1 MRTIGPSSIADYIC
15 RNCLRIFYFR
25 KKKAAMAT
33 YHLSLK
39 NGKVGTAEQ
48 HADYIL
54 REGRYSGGKRAEEL
68 VYKDANLPHWAMS
81 ASVFFACADKYE
93 RANGR
98 AYTEFEIALPNE
110 LTHKENEKLVND
122 FIATHIGNNKVW
134 AYAIHSKP
142 ATFDDSQEQIHAHI
156 MICERIVDD
165 EMVKAKS
172 PSKFFKRYN
181 AKNPKNGGYQKDRRF
196 SGYTESKDNLKLI
209 RQSWEDMINAEYKTH
224 GIDKVVSCK
233 TLKAQRDIAAEAGDE
248 DMVEFLN
255 RTPQEHLGPALA
267 YKTKKIIEEN
277 GYDQENID
285 NTLDKIYQMS
295 AKAFGVIIDKIQK
308 ARKAAKLKY
317 KKQIELERKE
327 KEYSEKRL
335 AELTMSGEIIRKDFI
350 KLLGS
355 VNNQI
360 KYNESAIIRIEKTI
374 TPIDQ
379 MPSKV
384 LNIMTSGRFE
394 KLQKEGEA
402 IISLKTRLK
411 EILSLYGPKESM
423 PNNIRAEY
431 NEKGR
436 AYRIL
441 KADYEKQDTEIRSF
455 ISSEAG
461 DKWYKKLIKEML
473 EQNKDMENQKLNL
486 LKLNSEYKELRKE
499 IIEVGRKIN
508 PHLHYRMK
516 SKYRAPELGNGAS
529 AIFDARNDI
538 NNLLRNIINAGRE
551 NIKQN
556 KMTVNLQD
564 KKKNFWEV

>member
-1 MRTIGPSSIADYIC
+1 
-15 RNCLRIFYFR
+15 
-25 KKKAAMAT
+25 MAT

-68 VYKDANLPHWAMS
+68 VYKDANLPRWAMS
-81 ASVFFACADKYE
+81 ASAFFACADRYE
-93 RANGR
+93 RTNGR

-110 LTHKENEKLVND
+110 LTHEENQKLVND
-122 FIATHIGNNKVW
+122 FINTHIGNNKVW

-142 ATFDDSQEQIHAHI
+142 ATFDDDEEQIHAHI
-156 MICERIVDD
+156 MFCERVVDD
-165 EMVKAKS
+165 GMVKAKS
-172 PSKFFKRYN
+172 PSKFFKRFN
-181 AKNPKNGGYQKDRRF
+181 SKNPQNGGYQKDRRF
-196 SGYTESKDNLKLI
+196 SGFAESKENLKLI
-209 RQSWEDMINAEYKTH
+209 RQSWEDMINAEYKNH

-233 TLKAQRDIAAEAGDE
+233 SIKEQRDIAAAAGDE

-308 ARKAAKLKY
+308 ARKAAELKY
-317 KKQIELERKE
+317 RKQIELERKE

-335 AELTMSGEIIRKDFI
+335 AELTISGEIIRKDFV

-360 KYNESAIIRIEKTI
+360 KYNESTIIRIEKTI
-374 TPIDQ
+374 TPIEQ

-384 LNIMTSGRFE
+384 LNIMTNGRFE
-394 KLQKEGEA
+394 KLQKECEA
-402 IISLKTRLK
+402 VISLKTRLK

-441 KADYEKQDTEIRSF
+441 KADYEKQDAEIRSF
-455 ISSEAG
+455 ISSESG

-508 PHLHYRMK
+508 PHMHYKMK

-556 KMTVNLQD
+556 KMTVDLSN
-564 KKKNFWEV
+564 KNKKNNGWEF

>member
-1 MRTIGPSSIADYIC
+1 
-15 RNCLRIFYFR
+15 
-25 KKKAAMAT
+25 MAT

-68 VYKDANLPHWAMS
+68 VYKDANLPRWVIS
-81 ASVFFACADKYE
+81 ASAFFACADRYE
-93 RANGR
+93 RTNGR

-110 LTHKENEKLVND
+110 LTHEENQKLVND
-122 FIATHIGNNKVW
+122 FINTHIGNNKVW

-142 ATFDDSQEQIHAHI
+142 ATFDDDEEQIHAHI
-156 MICERIVDD
+156 MFCERVVDD
-165 EMVKAKS
+165 GMVKAKS
-172 PSKFFKRYN
+172 PSKFFKRFN
-181 AKNPKNGGYQKDRRF
+181 SKNPQNGGYQKDRRF
-196 SGYTESKDNLKLI
+196 SGFAESKENLKLI
-209 RQSWEDMINAEYKTH
+209 RQSWEDMINAEYKNH
-224 GIDKVVSCK
+224 EIDKVVSCK
-233 TLKAQRDIAAEAGDE
+233 SIKEQRDIAAAAGDE

-308 ARKAAKLKY
+308 ARKAAELKY
-317 KKQIELERKE
+317 RKQIELERKE

-335 AELTMSGEIIRKDFI
+335 AELTISGEIIRKDFV

-374 TPIDQ
+374 TPIEQ

-384 LNIMTSGRFE
+384 LNIMTNGRFE
-394 KLQKEGEA
+394 KLQKECEA
-402 IISLKTRLK
+402 VISLKTRLK

-441 KADYEKQDTEIRSF
+441 KADYEKQDAEIRSF
-455 ISSEAG
+455 ISSESG

-508 PHLHYRMK
+508 PHMHYKMK

-556 KMTVNLQD
+556 KMTVDLSN
-564 KKKNFWEV
+564 KNKKNNGWEF

>member
-1 MRTIGPSSIADYIC
+1 
-15 RNCLRIFYFR
+15 
-25 KKKAAMAT
+25 MAT

-39 NGKVGTAEQ
+39 NGRVGTAEQ

-165 EMVKAKS
+165 EMAKAKS

-196 SGYTESKDNLKLI
+196 SGYTESKNNLKLI
-209 RQSWEDMINAEYKTH
+209 RQSWEDMVNAEYKTH
-224 GIDKVVSCK
+224 GIDKIVSCK
-233 TLKAQRDIAAEAGDE
+233 TLKAQRDIAAETGDE

-308 ARKAAKLKY
+308 ARKAAELKY

-335 AELTMSGEIIRKDFI
+335 AELTTSGEIIRKDFV

-441 KADYEKQDTEIRSF
+441 KADYEKQDAEIRSF

-461 DKWYKKLIKEML
+461 DKWYKKLLKEIL

-551 NIKQN
+551 NIKHN

>member
-1 MRTIGPSSIADYIC
+1 
-15 RNCLRIFYFR
+15 
-25 KKKAAMAT
+25 MAT

-68 VYKDANLPHWAMS
+68 VYKDTNLPRWAMS
-81 ASVFFACADKYE
+81 ASAFFACADRYE
-93 RANGR
+93 RTNGR

-110 LTHKENEKLVND
+110 LTHEENKKMVND
-122 FIATHIGNNKVW
+122 FITAHIGNNKVW
-134 AYAIHSKP
+134 TYAIHSKP
-142 ATFDDSQEQIHAHI
+142 ATFDDSQEQIHVHI
-156 MICERIVDD
+156 MICERIVEDG
-165 EMVKAKS
+165 MTKAKS

-181 AKNPKNGGYQKDRRF
+181 SKNPQNGGYLKDRAL
-196 SGYTESKDNLKLI
+196 SGSRTEIAKKLKGI
-209 RQSWEDMINAEYKTH
+209 RQSWEDMVNSEYKTH

-233 TLKAQRDIAAEAGDE
+233 TLKAQCDIAAEAGDE

-308 ARKAAKLKY
+308 TRKAAELKY

-327 KEYSEKRL
+327 KEYSEKRF
-335 AELTMSGEIIRKDFI
+335 AELTMSGEIIRKDFV

-402 IISLKTRLK
+402 IIILKTRLK

-441 KADYEKQDTEIRSF
+441 KADYEKQDAEIRSF

-461 DKWYKKLIKEML
+461 DKWYKKLIKEIL

-551 NIKQN
+551 NIKLN
-556 KMTVNLQD
+556 KMTVSLNSRKSSEWD
-564 KKKNFWEV
+564 M

>member
-1 MRTIGPSSIADYIC
+1 
-15 RNCLRIFYFR
+15 
-25 KKKAAMAT
+25 MAT

-39 NGKVGTAEQ
+39 NGKTGTAKQ

-54 REGRYSGGKRAEEL
+54 REGRFSSGRRAEEL
-68 VYKDANLPHWAMS
+68 VYKNANLPHWAMS
-81 ASVFFACADKYE
+81 ASDFFAHADKYE
-93 RANGR
+93 RTNGR
-98 AYTEFEIALPNE
+98 AYSEFEIELPNE
-110 LTHKENEKLVND
+110 LTHEENQKLVND
-122 FIATHIGNNKVW
+122 FVGKHIGNNKVW

-142 ATFDDSQEQIHAHI
+142 ATFDDDEEQIHAHI
-156 MICERIVDD
+156 MFCERVVEDG
-165 EMVKAKS
+165 MTKAKS

-181 AKNPKNGGYQKDRRF
+181 GKSPDN
-196 SGYTESKDNLKLI
+196 SGYKKDERFTSSDARDSIKKI
-209 RQSWEDMINAEYKTH
+209 RQSWEDMVNAEYTSRRINKT
-224 GIDKVVSCK
+224 VSCK
-233 TLKAQRDIAAEAGDE
+233 TLKVQRDLAAAAGDNDLADFFDRE
-248 DMVEFLN
+248 
-255 RTPQEHLGPALA
+255 PQEHLGPALA

-308 ARKAAKLKY
+308 ARKAAELKY

-335 AELTMSGEIIRKDFI
+335 AELTMSGEIIRKDFV

-384 LNIMTSGRFE
+384 LNIMTGGRFE

-441 KADYEKQDTEIRSF
+441 KADYKKQDAEIHSF

-473 EQNKDMENQKLNL
+473 EQSKDMEDQKLNL
-486 LKLNSEYKELRKE
+486 LKLNNEYRELRKE

-538 NNLLRNIINAGRE
+538 NNLLRNIINAGKE
-551 NIKQN
+551 NIKRN
-556 KMTVNLQD
+556 KMTVSLNSRKSSEWD
-564 KKKNFWEV
+564 M

>member
-1 MRTIGPSSIADYIC
+1 
-15 RNCLRIFYFR
+15 
-25 KKKAAMAT
+25 MAT

-68 VYKDANLPHWAMS
+68 VYKDANLPRWAMS
-81 ASVFFACADKYE
+81 ASAFFACADRYE
-93 RANGR
+93 RTNGR

-110 LTHKENEKLVND
+110 LTHEENQKLVND
-122 FIATHIGNNKVW
+122 FINTHIGNNKVW

-142 ATFDDSQEQIHAHI
+142 ATFDDDEEQIHAHI
-156 MICERIVDD
+156 MFCERVVDD
-165 EMVKAKS
+165 GMVKAKS
-172 PSKFFKRYN
+172 PSKFFKRFN
-181 AKNPKNGGYQKDRRF
+181 SKNPQNGGYQKDRRF
-196 SGYTESKDNLKLI
+196 SGFAESKENLKLI
-209 RQSWEDMINAEYKTH
+209 RQSWENMINAEYKNH

-233 TLKAQRDIAAEAGDE
+233 SIKEQRDIAAAAGDE

-308 ARKAAKLKY
+308 ARKAAELKY
-317 KKQIELERKE
+317 RKQIELERKE

-335 AELTMSGEIIRKDFI
+335 AELAISGEIIRKDFV

-374 TPIDQ
+374 TPIEQ

-384 LNIMTSGRFE
+384 LNIMTNGRFE
-394 KLQKEGEA
+394 KLQKECEA
-402 IISLKTRLK
+402 VISLKTRLK

-441 KADYEKQDTEIRSF
+441 KADYEKQDAEIRSF
-455 ISSEAG
+455 ISSESG

-508 PHLHYRMK
+508 PHMHYKMK

-556 KMTVNLQD
+556 KMTVDLSN
-564 KKKNFWEV
+564 KNKKNNGWEF

>member
-1 MRTIGPSSIADYIC
+1 
-15 RNCLRIFYFR
+15 
-25 KKKAAMAT
+25 MAT

-68 VYKDANLPHWAMS
+68 VYKDTNLPRWAMS
-81 ASVFFACADKYE
+81 ASAFFACADRYE
-93 RANGR
+93 RTNGR

-110 LTHKENEKLVND
+110 LTHEENKKMVND
-122 FIATHIGNNKVW
+122 FITAHIGNNKVW
-134 AYAIHSKP
+134 TYAIHSKP
-142 ATFDDSQEQIHAHI
+142 ATFDDSQEQIHVHI
-156 MICERIVDD
+156 MICERIVEDG
-165 EMVKAKS
+165 MTKAKS

-181 AKNPKNGGYQKDRRF
+181 SKNPQNGGYLKDRAL
-196 SGYTESKDNLKLI
+196 SGSRTEIAKKLKGI
-209 RQSWEDMINAEYKTH
+209 RQSWEDMVNSEYKTH

-233 TLKAQRDIAAEAGDE
+233 TLKAQCDIAAEAGDE

-308 ARKAAKLKY
+308 ARKAAELKY

-327 KEYSEKRL
+327 KEYSEKRF
-335 AELTMSGEIIRKDFI
+335 AELTMSGEIIRKDFV

-402 IISLKTRLK
+402 IIILKTRLK

-441 KADYEKQDTEIRSF
+441 KADYEKQDAEIRSF

-461 DKWYKKLIKEML
+461 DKWYKKLIKEIL

-551 NIKQN
+551 NIKLN
-556 KMTVNLQD
+556 KMTVSLNSRKSSEWD
-564 KKKNFWEV
+564 M

>member
-1 MRTIGPSSIADYIC
+1 
-15 RNCLRIFYFR
+15 
-25 KKKAAMAT
+25 MAT

-68 VYKDANLPHWAMS
+68 VYKDANLPRWGMS
-81 ASVFFACADKYE
+81 ASAFFACADRYE
-93 RANGR
+93 RTNGR

-110 LTHKENEKLVND
+110 LTHEENQKLVND
-122 FIATHIGNNKVW
+122 FINTHIGNNKVW

-142 ATFDDSQEQIHAHI
+142 ATFDDDEEQIHAHI
-156 MICERIVDD
+156 MFCERVVDD
-165 EMVKAKS
+165 GMVKAKS
-172 PSKFFKRYN
+172 PSKFFKRFN
-181 AKNPKNGGYQKDRRF
+181 SKNPQNGGYQKDRRF
-196 SGYTESKDNLKLI
+196 SGFAESKENLKLI
-209 RQSWEDMINAEYKTH
+209 RQSWEDMINAEYKNH

-233 TLKAQRDIAAEAGDE
+233 SIKEQRDIAAAAGDE

-308 ARKAAKLKY
+308 ARKAAELKY
-317 KKQIELERKE
+317 RKQIELERKE

-335 AELTMSGEIIRKDFI
+335 AELAISGEIIRKDFV

-374 TPIDQ
+374 TPIEQ

-384 LNIMTSGRFE
+384 LNIMTNGRFE
-394 KLQKEGEA
+394 KLQKECEA
-402 IISLKTRLK
+402 VISLKTRLK

-441 KADYEKQDTEIRSF
+441 KADYEKQDAEIRSF
-455 ISSEAG
+455 ISSESG

-508 PHLHYRMK
+508 PHMHYKMK

-556 KMTVNLQD
+556 KMTVDLSN
-564 KKKNFWEV
+564 KNKKNNGWEF

>member
-1 MRTIGPSSIADYIC
+1 
-15 RNCLRIFYFR
+15 
-25 KKKAAMAT
+25 MAT

-110 LTHKENEKLVND
+110 LTHKENEELVND

-165 EMVKAKS
+165 EMAKAKS

-209 RQSWEDMINAEYKTH
+209 RQSWEDMVNAEYKTH

-233 TLKAQRDIAAEAGDE
+233 TLKAQRDIAAETGDE

-308 ARKAAKLKY
+308 ARKAAELKY
-317 KKQIELERKE
+317 KKQIELEHKE

-335 AELTMSGEIIRKDFI
+335 AELTTSGEIIRKDFV

-461 DKWYKKLIKEML
+461 DKWYKKLLKEIL

-551 NIKQN
+551 NIKHN

>member
-1 MRTIGPSSIADYIC
+1 
-15 RNCLRIFYFR
+15 
-25 KKKAAMAT
+25 MAT

-68 VYKDANLPHWAMS
+68 VYKDANLPRWAMS
-81 ASVFFACADKYE
+81 ASAFFACADRYE
-93 RANGR
+93 RTNGR

-110 LTHKENEKLVND
+110 LTHEENQKLVND
-122 FIATHIGNNKVW
+122 FINTHIGNNKVW

-142 ATFDDSQEQIHAHI
+142 ATFDDDEEQIHAHI
-156 MICERIVDD
+156 MFCERVVDD
-165 EMVKAKS
+165 GMVKAKS
-172 PSKFFKRYN
+172 PSKFFKRFN
-181 AKNPKNGGYQKDRRF
+181 SKNPQNGGYQKDRRF
-196 SGYTESKDNLKLI
+196 SGFAESKENLKLI
-209 RQSWEDMINAEYKTH
+209 RQSWEDMINAEYKNH

-233 TLKAQRDIAAEAGDE
+233 SIKEQRDIAAAAGDE

-255 RTPQEHLGPALA
+255 RTPQEHIGPALA

-308 ARKAAKLKY
+308 ARKAAELKY
-317 KKQIELERKE
+317 RKQIELERKE

-335 AELTMSGEIIRKDFI
+335 AELTISGEIIRKDFV

-374 TPIDQ
+374 TPIEQ

-384 LNIMTSGRFE
+384 LNIMTNGRFE
-394 KLQKEGEA
+394 KLQKECEA
-402 IISLKTRLK
+402 VISLKTRLK

-441 KADYEKQDTEIRSF
+441 KADYEKQDAEIRSF
-455 ISSEAG
+455 ISSESG

-508 PHLHYRMK
+508 PHMHYKMK

-556 KMTVNLQD
+556 KMTVDLSN
-564 KKKNFWEV
+564 KNKKNNGWEF

>member
-1 MRTIGPSSIADYIC
+1 
-15 RNCLRIFYFR
+15 
-25 KKKAAMAT
+25 MAT

-39 NGKVGTAEQ
+39 NGKTGTAKQ

-54 REGRYSGGKRAEEL
+54 REGRFSSGRRAEEL
-68 VYKDANLPHWAMS
+68 VYKNANLPHWAMS
-81 ASVFFACADKYE
+81 ASDFFAHADKYE
-93 RANGR
+93 RTNGR
-98 AYTEFEIALPNE
+98 AYSEFEIALPNE
-110 LTHKENEKLVND
+110 LTHEENQKLVND
-122 FIATHIGNNKVW
+122 FVGKHIGNNKVW

-142 ATFDDSQEQIHAHI
+142 ATFDDDEEQIHAHI
-156 MICERIVDD
+156 MFCERVVEDG
-165 EMVKAKS
+165 MTKAKS

-181 AKNPKNGGYQKDRRF
+181 GKSPDN
-196 SGYTESKDNLKLI
+196 SGYKKDERFTSSDARDSIKKI
-209 RQSWEDMINAEYKTH
+209 RQSWEDMVNAEYTSRRINKT
-224 GIDKVVSCK
+224 VSCK
-233 TLKAQRDIAAEAGDE
+233 TLKVQRDLAAAAGDNDLADFFDRE
-248 DMVEFLN
+248 
-255 RTPQEHLGPALA
+255 PQEHLGPALA

-308 ARKAAKLKY
+308 ARKAAELKY

-327 KEYSEKRL
+327 KEYSEKRF
-335 AELTMSGEIIRKDFI
+335 AELTMSGEIIRKDFV

-384 LNIMTSGRFE
+384 LNIMTRGRFE

-441 KADYEKQDTEIRSF
+441 KADYKKQDAEIHSF

-461 DKWYKKLIKEML
+461 DNWYKKLIKEML
-473 EQNKDMENQKLNL
+473 EQSKDMEDQKLNL
-486 LKLNSEYKELRKE
+486 LKLNNEYRELRKE

-538 NNLLRNIINAGRE
+538 NNLLRNIINAGKE
-551 NIKQN
+551 NIKRN
-556 KMTVNLQD
+556 KMTVSLNSRKSSEWD
-564 KKKNFWEV
+564 M

>member
-1 MRTIGPSSIADYIC
+1 
-15 RNCLRIFYFR
+15 
-25 KKKAAMAT
+25 MAT

-68 VYKDANLPHWAMS
+68 VYKDANLPRWAMS
-81 ASVFFACADKYE
+81 ASAFFACADRYE

-122 FIATHIGNNKVW
+122 FINTHIGNNKVW
-134 AYAIHSKP
+134 AYAIHSKS

-156 MICERIVDD
+156 MFCERIVEDG
-165 EMVKAKS
+165 MIKAKS
-172 PSKFFKRYN
+172 PSKFFKRFN
-181 AKNPKNGGYQKDRRF
+181 SKNFQNGGYQKDRAL
-196 SGYTESKDNLKLI
+196 SGSRTEIANNLKKI
-209 RQSWEDMINAEYKTH
+209 RQSWENMINAEYKSH

-233 TLKAQRDIAAEAGDE
+233 TLKAQRDLAAAAGDE
-248 DMVEFLN
+248 DMAEFFN

-308 ARKAAKLKY
+308 ARKAAELKY
-317 KKQIELERKE
+317 RKQIELECKE

-335 AELTMSGEIIRKDFI
+335 AELTISGEIIRKDFV

-374 TPIDQ
+374 TPIEE

-394 KLQKEGEA
+394 KLQKEGKA

-411 EILSLYGPKESM
+411 EILSLYGPKEFM

-431 NEKGR
+431 NEKGQ

-441 KADYEKQDTEIRSF
+441 KADYEKQDAEIRNF

-461 DKWYKKLIKEML
+461 DRWYKKLMKEML
-473 EQNKDMENQKLNL
+473 EQSKDMENQKLNL

-529 AIFDARNDI
+529 AIFDAKNDI

>member
-1 MRTIGPSSIADYIC
+1 
-15 RNCLRIFYFR
+15 
-25 KKKAAMAT
+25 MAT

-110 LTHKENEKLVND
+110 LTHKENEKLVNY

-165 EMVKAKS
+165 EMAKAKS

-209 RQSWEDMINAEYKTH
+209 RQSWEDMVNAEYKTH

-233 TLKAQRDIAAEAGDE
+233 TLKAQRDIAAETGDE

-308 ARKAAKLKY
+308 ARKAAELKY

-335 AELTMSGEIIRKDFI
+335 AELTTSGEIIRKDFV

-461 DKWYKKLIKEML
+461 DKWYKKLLKEIL

-551 NIKQN
+551 NIKHN

>member
-1 MRTIGPSSIADYIC
+1 
-15 RNCLRIFYFR
+15 
-25 KKKAAMAT
+25 MAT

-39 NGKVGTAEQ
+39 NGKTGTAKQ

-54 REGRYSGGKRAEEL
+54 REGRFSSGRRAEEL
-68 VYKDANLPHWAMS
+68 VYKNANLPHWSMS
-81 ASVFFACADKYE
+81 ESDFFAHADKYE
-93 RANGR
+93 RTNGR
-98 AYTEFEIALPNE
+98 AYSEFEIALPNE
-110 LTHKENEKLVND
+110 LTHEENQKLVND
-122 FIATHIGNNKVW
+122 FVGKHIGNNKVW

-142 ATFDDSQEQIHAHI
+142 ATFDDDEEQIHAHI
-156 MICERIVDD
+156 MFCERTVDD
-165 EMVKAKS
+165 GMEKAKS
-172 PSKFFKRYN
+172 PSKFFKRFN
-181 AKNPKNGGYQKDRRF
+181 SKKTEKGGYKKDERF
-196 SGYTESKDNLKLI
+196 TSGDARDIIKKI
-209 RQSWEDMINAEYKTH
+209 RQSWEDMINAEYKSH

-233 TLKAQRDIAAEAGDE
+233 TLKAQRDIAAAAGDNDLADFFDRE
-248 DMVEFLN
+248 
-255 RTPQEHLGPALA
+255 PQEHLGPALA

-285 NTLDKIYQMS
+285 NTLNKIYQMS
-295 AKAFGVIIDKIQK
+295 AKAFGVIVDKIQK
-308 ARKAAKLKY
+308 ARKAAELKH

-327 KEYSEKRL
+327 KEYAEKRL
-335 AELTMSGEIIRKDFI
+335 AELSTSGEIIRKDFV

-384 LNIMTSGRFE
+384 LNIMTNGRFE
-394 KLQKEGEA
+394 KLQKECEA
-402 IISLKTRLK
+402 VISLKTRLK

-441 KADYEKQDTEIRSF
+441 KADYEKQDVEIRSF

-538 NNLLRNIINAGRE
+538 NSLLRNIINAGRE

-556 KMTVNLQD
+556 KMTVNLNS
-564 KKKNFWEV
+564 KSKKNAGWEI

>member
-1 MRTIGPSSIADYIC
+1 
-15 RNCLRIFYFR
+15 
-25 KKKAAMAT
+25 MAT

-39 NGKVGTAEQ
+39 NGKTGTAKQ

-54 REGRYSGGKRAEEL
+54 REGRFSSGRRADEL
-68 VYKDANLPHWAMS
+68 VYKNANLPHWAMS
-81 ASVFFACADKYE
+81 ASDFFAHADKYE
-93 RANGR
+93 RTNGR
-98 AYTEFEIALPNE
+98 AYSEFEIALPNE
-110 LTHKENEKLVND
+110 LTHEENQKLVND
-122 FIATHIGNNKVW
+122 FVGKHIGNNKVW

-142 ATFDDSQEQIHAHI
+142 ATFDDDEEQIHAHI
-156 MICERIVDD
+156 MFCERVVEDG
-165 EMVKAKS
+165 MTKAKS

-181 AKNPKNGGYQKDRRF
+181 GKSPDN
-196 SGYTESKDNLKLI
+196 SGYKKDERFTSSDARDSIKKI
-209 RQSWEDMINAEYKTH
+209 RQSWEDMVNAEYTSRRINKT
-224 GIDKVVSCK
+224 VSCK
-233 TLKAQRDIAAEAGDE
+233 TLKVQRDLAAAAGDNDLADFFDRE
-248 DMVEFLN
+248 
-255 RTPQEHLGPALA
+255 PQEHLGPALA
-267 YKTKKIIEEN
+267 YKAKKIIEEN

-327 KEYSEKRL
+327 KEYSEKRF
-335 AELTMSGEIIRKDFI
+335 AELTMSGEIIRKDFV

-384 LNIMTSGRFE
+384 LNIMTSARFE

-441 KADYEKQDTEIRSF
+441 KADYKKQDAEIHSF

-473 EQNKDMENQKLNL
+473 EQSKDMEDQKLNL
-486 LKLNSEYKELRKE
+486 LKLNNEYRELRKE

-538 NNLLRNIINAGRE
+538 NNLLRNIINAGKE
-551 NIKQN
+551 NIERN
-556 KMTVNLQD
+556 KMTVSLNSRKRSEWD
-564 KKKNFWEV
+564 M

>member
-1 MRTIGPSSIADYIC
+1 
-15 RNCLRIFYFR
+15 
-25 KKKAAMAT
+25 MAT

-54 REGRYSGGKRAEEL
+54 RAGRYSGGKRAEEL
-68 VYKDANLPHWAMS
+68 VYKDTNLPRWAMS
-81 ASVFFACADKYE
+81 ASAFFACADRYE
-93 RANGR
+93 RTNGR

-110 LTHKENEKLVND
+110 LTHEENKKMVND
-122 FIATHIGNNKVW
+122 FITAHIGNNKVW
-134 AYAIHSKP
+134 TYAIHSKP
-142 ATFDDSQEQIHAHI
+142 ATFDDSQEQIHVHI
-156 MICERIVDD
+156 MICERIVEDG
-165 EMVKAKS
+165 MTKAKS

-181 AKNPKNGGYQKDRRF
+181 SKNPQNGGYLKDRAL
-196 SGYTESKDNLKLI
+196 SGSRTEIAKKLKEI
-209 RQSWEDMINAEYKTH
+209 RQSWEDMVNSEYKTH

-233 TLKAQRDIAAEAGDE
+233 TLKAQCDIAAEAGDE

-255 RTPQEHLGPALA
+255 RTPQEYLGPALA

-308 ARKAAKLKY
+308 ARKAAELKY

-327 KEYSEKRL
+327 KEYSEKRF
-335 AELTMSGEIIRKDFI
+335 AELTMSGEIIRKDFV

-402 IISLKTRLK
+402 IIILKTRLK

-441 KADYEKQDTEIRSF
+441 KADYEKQDAEIRSF

-461 DKWYKKLIKEML
+461 DKWYKKLIKEIL

-551 NIKQN
+551 NIKLN
-556 KMTVNLQD
+556 KMTVSLNSRKSSEWD
-564 KKKNFWEV
+564 M

>member
-1 MRTIGPSSIADYIC
+1 
-15 RNCLRIFYFR
+15 
-25 KKKAAMAT
+25 MAT

-122 FIATHIGNNKVW
+122 FISTHIGNNKVW

-165 EMVKAKS
+165 EMAKAKS

-209 RQSWEDMINAEYKTH
+209 RQSWEDMVNAEYKTH

-233 TLKAQRDIAAEAGDE
+233 TLKAQRDIAAETGDE

-308 ARKAAKLKY
+308 ARKAAELKY

-335 AELTMSGEIIRKDFI
+335 AELTTSGEIIRKDFV

-461 DKWYKKLIKEML
+461 DKWYKKLLKEIL

-516 SKYRAPELGNGAS
+516 SKYRAPELSNGAS

-551 NIKQN
+551 NIKHN

>member
-1 MRTIGPSSIADYIC
+1 
-15 RNCLRIFYFR
+15 
-25 KKKAAMAT
+25 MAT

-39 NGKVGTAEQ
+39 NGKVGTAKQ

-68 VYKDANLPHWAMS
+68 VYKDANIPRWAMS
-81 ASVFFACADKYE
+81 ASAFFACADRYE

-110 LTHKENEKLVND
+110 LTHEENQKLAND
-122 FIATHIGNNKVW
+122 FVSKHIGNNKVW

-142 ATFDDSQEQIHAHI
+142 ATFDDDEEQIHAHI
-156 MICERIVDD
+156 MFCERVVDD
-165 EMVKAKS
+165 GMAKAKS
-172 PSKFFKRYN
+172 PSKFFKRFN
-181 AKNPKNGGYQKDRRF
+181 SKNPQNGGYQKDRAL
-196 SGYTESKDNLKLI
+196 SGSRTEIANNLKKI
-209 RQSWEDMINAEYKTH
+209 RQSWEDMINAEYKNH

-233 TLKAQRDIAAEAGDE
+233 TLKAQRDLAAAAGDE
-248 DMVEFLN
+248 DMAEFFN

-277 GYDQENID
+277 GYDQDNID
-285 NTLDKIYQMS
+285 NTLDKIYQIS

-308 ARKAAKLKY
+308 ARKAAELKY

-335 AELTMSGEIIRKDFI
+335 AELTMSGEIIRKDFV

-436 AYRIL
+436 AYKIL
-441 KADYEKQDTEIRSF
+441 KTDYEKQDAEIRSF

-461 DKWYKKLIKEML
+461 DKWYKKLMKEML

-486 LKLNSEYKELRKE
+486 LKLNSEYKELQKE

-529 AIFDARNDI
+529 AIFDAKNDI

>member
-1 MRTIGPSSIADYIC
+1 
-15 RNCLRIFYFR
+15 
-25 KKKAAMAT
+25 MAT

-39 NGKVGTAEQ
+39 NGKVGTAKQ

-68 VYKDANLPHWAMS
+68 VYKDANLPRWAMS
-81 ASVFFACADKYE
+81 ASAFFACADRYE

-110 LTHKENEKLVND
+110 LTHEENQKLAND
-122 FIATHIGNNKVW
+122 FVSKHIGNNKVW

-142 ATFDDSQEQIHAHI
+142 ATFDDDEEQIHAHI
-156 MICERIVDD
+156 MFCERVVDD
-165 EMVKAKS
+165 GMAKAKS
-172 PSKFFKRYN
+172 PSKFFKRFN
-181 AKNPKNGGYQKDRRF
+181 SKNPQNGGYQKDRAL
-196 SGYTESKDNLKLI
+196 SGSRTEIANNLKKI
-209 RQSWEDMINAEYKTH
+209 RQSWENMINAEYKNH

-233 TLKAQRDIAAEAGDE
+233 TLKAQRDLAAAAGDE
-248 DMVEFLN
+248 DMAEFFN

-277 GYDQENID
+277 GYDQDNID
-285 NTLDKIYQMS
+285 NTLDKIYQIS

-308 ARKAAKLKY
+308 ARKAAELKY

-335 AELTMSGEIIRKDFI
+335 AELTMSGEIIRKDFV

-436 AYRIL
+436 AYKIL
-441 KADYEKQDTEIRSF
+441 KTDYEKQDAEIRSF

-461 DKWYKKLIKEML
+461 DKWYKKLMKEML

-508 PHLHYRMK
+508 PHLYYRMK

-529 AIFDARNDI
+529 AIFDAKNDI

>member
-1 MRTIGPSSIADYIC
+1 
-15 RNCLRIFYFR
+15 
-25 KKKAAMAT
+25 MAT

-98 AYTEFEIALPNE
+98 AYTELEIALPNE

-165 EMVKAKS
+165 EMAKAKS

-209 RQSWEDMINAEYKTH
+209 RQSWEDMVNAEYKTH

-233 TLKAQRDIAAEAGDE
+233 TLKAQRDIAAETGDE

-308 ARKAAKLKY
+308 ARKAAELKY

-335 AELTMSGEIIRKDFI
+335 AELTTSGEIIRKDFV

-461 DKWYKKLIKEML
+461 DKWYKKLLKEIL

-551 NIKQN
+551 NIKHN

>member
-1 MRTIGPSSIADYIC
+1 
-15 RNCLRIFYFR
+15 
-25 KKKAAMAT
+25 MAT

-39 NGKVGTAEQ
+39 NGKVGTAKQ

-68 VYKDANLPHWAMS
+68 VYKDANLPHWARS

-122 FIATHIGNNKVW
+122 FITTHIGNNKVW

-209 RQSWEDMINAEYKTH
+209 RQSWEDMVNAEYKTH

-233 TLKAQRDIAAEAGDE
+233 TLKAQLDIAAEAGDNDLANFFDRE
-248 DMVEFLN
+248 
-255 RTPQEHLGPALA
+255 PQDHLGPALA

-285 NTLDKIYQMS
+285 NTLDKLYQMS

-308 ARKAAKLKY
+308 ARKVAELKH

-327 KEYSEKRL
+327 KECAEKRL
-335 AELTMSGEIIRKDFI
+335 AELITSGEIIRKDFV

-441 KADYEKQDTEIRSF
+441 KTDYEKQDAEIRSF

-461 DKWYKKLIKEML
+461 DKWYKNLIKEML

-508 PHLHYRMK
+508 PHLHYKMK
-516 SKYRAPELGNGAS
+516 SKYRAPELGKGAS

-538 NNLLRNIINAGRE
+538 NSLLRNIINAGRE

-556 KMTVNLQD
+556 KMTVDLNS
-564 KKKNFWEV
+564 KSKKNTGWEI

>member
-1 MRTIGPSSIADYIC
+1 
-15 RNCLRIFYFR
+15 
-25 KKKAAMAT
+25 MAT

-39 NGKVGTAEQ
+39 NGKTGTAKQ

-54 REGRYSGGKRAEEL
+54 REGRFSSGRRAEEL
-68 VYKDANLPHWAMS
+68 VYKNANLPHWAMS
-81 ASVFFACADKYE
+81 ASDFFAHADKYE
-93 RANGR
+93 RTNGR
-98 AYTEFEIALPNE
+98 AYSEFEIALPNE
-110 LTHKENEKLVND
+110 LTHEENQKLVND
-122 FIATHIGNNKVW
+122 FVGKHIGNNKVW

-142 ATFDDSQEQIHAHI
+142 ATFDDDEEQIHAHI
-156 MICERIVDD
+156 MFCERVVEDG
-165 EMVKAKS
+165 MTKAKS

-181 AKNPKNGGYQKDRRF
+181 GKSPDN
-196 SGYTESKDNLKLI
+196 SGYKKDERFTSSDARDSIKKI
-209 RQSWEDMINAEYKTH
+209 RQSWEDMVNAEYTSRRINKT
-224 GIDKVVSCK
+224 VSCK
-233 TLKAQRDIAAEAGDE
+233 TLKVQRDLAAAAGDNDLADFFDRE
-248 DMVEFLN
+248 
-255 RTPQEHLGPALA
+255 PQEHLGPALA
-267 YKTKKIIEEN
+267 YKTKKIIEKN

-308 ARKAAKLKY
+308 ARKAAELKY

-327 KEYSEKRL
+327 KEYSEKRF
-335 AELTMSGEIIRKDFI
+335 AELTMSGEIIRKDFV

-441 KADYEKQDTEIRSF
+441 KADYKKQDAEIHSF

-473 EQNKDMENQKLNL
+473 EQSKDMEDQKLNL
-486 LKLNSEYKELRKE
+486 LKLNNEYRELRKE

-538 NNLLRNIINAGRE
+538 NNLLRNIINAGKE
-551 NIKQN
+551 NIKRN
-556 KMTVNLQD
+556 KMTVSLNSRKSSEWD
-564 KKKNFWEV
+564 M

>member
-1 MRTIGPSSIADYIC
+1 
-15 RNCLRIFYFR
+15 
-25 KKKAAMAT
+25 MAT

-165 EMVKAKS
+165 EMAKAKS

-209 RQSWEDMINAEYKTH
+209 RQSWEDMVNAEYKTH
-224 GIDKVVSCK
+224 GIDKIVSCK
-233 TLKAQRDIAAEAGDE
+233 TLKAQRDIAAETGDE

-308 ARKAAKLKY
+308 ARKAAELKY

-335 AELTMSGEIIRKDFI
+335 AELTTSGEIIRKDFV

-461 DKWYKKLIKEML
+461 DKWYKKLLKEIL

-551 NIKQN
+551 NIKHN

>member
-1 MRTIGPSSIADYIC
+1 
-15 RNCLRIFYFR
+15 
-25 KKKAAMAT
+25 MAT

-39 NGKVGTAEQ
+39 NGKTGTAKQ

-54 REGRYSGGKRAEEL
+54 REGRFSGGRRAEEI
-68 VYKDANLPHWAMS
+68 VYKDANLPRWTTS
-81 ASVFFACADKYE
+81 ASDFFSYADKYE
-93 RANGR
+93 RTNGR
-98 AYTEFEIALPNE
+98 AYSEFEIALPNE
-110 LTHKENEKLVND
+110 LTHEENKKFVNA
-122 FIATHIGNNKVW
+122 FIDEHIGKNKVW

-142 ATFDDSQEQIHAHI
+142 ATFEDNEEQIHAHI
-156 MICERIVDD
+156 MFCERTVDD
-165 EMVKAKS
+165 GMEKAKS
-172 PSKFFKRYN
+172 PSKFFKRFN
-181 AKNPKNGGYQKDRRF
+181 SKNPEKGGYKKDERF
-196 SGYTESKDNLKLI
+196 TSGDARDIIKKI
-209 RQSWEDMINAEYKTH
+209 RQSWEDMINAEYKSR

-233 TLKAQRDIAAEAGDE
+233 TLKAQRDIAAAAGDNYLADFFDRE
-248 DMVEFLN
+248 
-255 RTPQEHLGPALA
+255 PQEHLGPALA

-285 NTLDKIYQMS
+285 NTLDKIYKMS

-308 ARKAAKLKY
+308 ARKAAELKH

-327 KEYSEKRL
+327 KEYAEKRL
-335 AELTMSGEIIRKDFI
+335 AELTTPGEIIRKDFV
-350 KLLGS
+350 KLLES
-355 VNNQI
+355 VNNQL

-374 TPIDQ
+374 TPIEQ

-441 KADYEKQDTEIRSF
+441 KADYEKQDTEIRSI

-461 DKWYKKLIKEML
+461 DKWYKKLMKEIL

-486 LKLNSEYKELRKE
+486 LKLNSEYQELRNKV
-499 IIEVGRKIN
+499 IKIGRSIN
-508 PHLHYRMK
+508 PNLHYRMK
-516 SKYRAPELGNGAS
+516 EKYCAPSLDSGAS
-529 AIFDARNDI
+529 AINDANRDI
-538 NNLLRNIINAGRE
+538 DKLLRNIISAGKE
-551 NIKQN
+551 NLKQN
-556 KMTVNLQD
+556 KMIVDLNS
-564 KKKNFWEV
+564 KSKKNTGWEI

>member
-1 MRTIGPSSIADYIC
+1 MV
-15 RNCLRIFYFR
+15 
-25 KKKAAMAT
+25 T

-68 VYKDANLPHWAMS
+68 VYKDANLPRWAMS
-81 ASVFFACADKYE
+81 ASAFFACADRYE
-93 RANGR
+93 RTNGR

-110 LTHKENEKLVND
+110 LTHEENQKLVND
-122 FIATHIGNNKVW
+122 FINTHIGNNKVW

-142 ATFDDSQEQIHAHI
+142 ATFDDDEEQIHAHI
-156 MICERIVDD
+156 MFCERVVDD
-165 EMVKAKS
+165 GMVKAKS
-172 PSKFFKRYN
+172 PSKFFKRFN
-181 AKNPKNGGYQKDRRF
+181 SKNPQNGGYQKDRRF
-196 SGYTESKDNLKLI
+196 SGFAESKENLKLI
-209 RQSWEDMINAEYKTH
+209 RQSWEDMINAEYKNH

-233 TLKAQRDIAAEAGDE
+233 SIKEQRDIAAAAGDE

-308 ARKAAKLKY
+308 ARKAAELKY
-317 KKQIELERKE
+317 RKQIELERKE

-335 AELTMSGEIIRKDFI
+335 AELAISGEIIRKDFV

-374 TPIDQ
+374 TPIEQ

-384 LNIMTSGRFE
+384 LNIMTNGRFE
-394 KLQKEGEA
+394 KLQKECEA
-402 IISLKTRLK
+402 VISLKTRLK

-441 KADYEKQDTEIRSF
+441 KADYEKQDAEIRSF
-455 ISSEAG
+455 ISSESG

-499 IIEVGRKIN
+499 IIEVGRKIS
-508 PHLHYRMK
+508 PHMHYKMK

-556 KMTVNLQD
+556 KMTVDLSN
-564 KKKNFWEV
+564 KNKKNNGWEF

>member
-1 MRTIGPSSIADYIC
+1 
-15 RNCLRIFYFR
+15 
-25 KKKAAMAT
+25 MAT

-68 VYKDANLPHWAMS
+68 VYKDANLPRWAMS
-81 ASVFFACADKYE
+81 ASAFFTCADRYE

-110 LTHKENEKLVND
+110 LTHEENQKLVND
-122 FIATHIGNNKVW
+122 FVSKHIGNNKVW
-134 AYAIHSKP
+134 TYAIHSKP
-142 ATFDDSQEQIHAHI
+142 ATFDDDEEQIHAHI
-156 MICERIVDD
+156 MFCERVVDD
-165 EMVKAKS
+165 GMAKAKS
-172 PSKFFKRYN
+172 PSKFFKRFN
-181 AKNPKNGGYQKDRRF
+181 SKNPQNGGYQKDRAL
-196 SGYTESKDNLKLI
+196 SGSRTEIANILKKI
-209 RQSWEDMINAEYKTH
+209 RQSWEDMINAEYKFH

-233 TLKAQRDIAAEAGDE
+233 TLKAQRDLAAAAGDE
-248 DMVEFLN
+248 DMAEFFN

-308 ARKAAKLKY
+308 ARKAAELKY
-317 KKQIELERKE
+317 RKQIELERKE

-335 AELTMSGEIIRKDFI
+335 AELTISGEIIRKDFV

-374 TPIDQ
+374 TPIEE

-394 KLQKEGEA
+394 KLQKEGKA

-411 EILSLYGPKESM
+411 EILNLYGPKESM

-431 NEKGR
+431 NEKGQ

-441 KADYEKQDTEIRSF
+441 KADYEKQDAEIRNF

-461 DKWYKKLIKEML
+461 DRWYEKLMKEML
-473 EQNKDMENQKLNL
+473 EQSKDMENQKLNL
-486 LKLNSEYKELRKE
+486 LKLNNEYKELRKE
-499 IIEVGRKIN
+499 IIEVGKTIN
-508 PHLHYRMK
+508 PRMHYKMK
-516 SKYRAPELGNGAS
+516 SRYRAPELGNGAS

-538 NNLLRNIINAGRE
+538 NKLLRNIINAGRE

>member
-1 MRTIGPSSIADYIC
+1 
-15 RNCLRIFYFR
+15 
-25 KKKAAMAT
+25 MAT

-68 VYKDANLPHWAMS
+68 VYKDANLPRWAMS
-81 ASVFFACADKYE
+81 ASAFFACADRYE
-93 RANGR
+93 RTNGR

-110 LTHKENEKLVND
+110 LTHEENQKLVND
-122 FIATHIGNNKVW
+122 FINTHIGNNKVW

-142 ATFDDSQEQIHAHI
+142 ATFDDDEEQIHAHI
-156 MICERIVDD
+156 MFCERVVDD
-165 EMVKAKS
+165 GMVKAKS
-172 PSKFFKRYN
+172 PSKFFKRFN
-181 AKNPKNGGYQKDRRF
+181 SKNPQNGGYQKDRRF
-196 SGYTESKDNLKLI
+196 SGFAESKENLKLI
-209 RQSWEDMINAEYKTH
+209 RQSWEDMINAEYKNH

-233 TLKAQRDIAAEAGDE
+233 SIKEQRDIAAAAGDE

-308 ARKAAKLKY
+308 ARRAAELKY
-317 KKQIELERKE
+317 RKQIELERKE

-335 AELTMSGEIIRKDFI
+335 AELAISGEIIRKDFV

-374 TPIDQ
+374 TPIEQ

-384 LNIMTSGRFE
+384 LNIMTNGRFE
-394 KLQKEGEA
+394 KLQKECEA
-402 IISLKTRLK
+402 VISLKTRLK

-441 KADYEKQDTEIRSF
+441 KADYEKQDAEIRSF
-455 ISSEAG
+455 ISSESG

-508 PHLHYRMK
+508 PHMHYKMK

-556 KMTVNLQD
+556 KMTVDLSN
-564 KKKNFWEV
+564 KNKKNNGWEF

>member
-1 MRTIGPSSIADYIC
+1 
-15 RNCLRIFYFR
+15 
-25 KKKAAMAT
+25 MAT

-165 EMVKAKS
+165 EMAKAKS

-209 RQSWEDMINAEYKTH
+209 RQSWEDMVNAEYKTH

-233 TLKAQRDIAAEAGDE
+233 TLKAQRDIAAETGDE

-308 ARKAAKLKY
+308 ARKAAELKY

-335 AELTMSGEIIRKDFI
+335 AELTTSGEIIRKDFV

-402 IISLKTRLK
+402 IISLTTRLK

-461 DKWYKKLIKEML
+461 DKWYKKLLKEIL

-551 NIKQN
+551 NIKHN

-564 KKKNFWEV
+564 KKKNFWEI

>member
-1 MRTIGPSSIADYIC
+1 
-15 RNCLRIFYFR
+15 
-25 KKKAAMAT
+25 MAT

-39 NGKVGTAEQ
+39 NGKVGTAKQ

-165 EMVKAKS
+165 EMAKAKS

-209 RQSWEDMINAEYKTH
+209 RQSWEDMVNAEYKTH

-233 TLKAQRDIAAEAGDE
+233 TLKAQRDIAAETGDE

-308 ARKAAKLKY
+308 ARKAAELKY

-335 AELTMSGEIIRKDFI
+335 AELTTSGEIIRKDFV

-461 DKWYKKLIKEML
+461 DKWYKKLLKEIL

-551 NIKQN
+551 NIKHN

>member
-1 MRTIGPSSIADYIC
+1 
-15 RNCLRIFYFR
+15 
-25 KKKAAMAT
+25 MAT

-68 VYKDANLPHWAMS
+68 VYKDANLPRWAMS
-81 ASVFFACADKYE
+81 ASAFFACADRYE
-93 RANGR
+93 RTNGR

-110 LTHKENEKLVND
+110 LTHEENKKMVND
-122 FIATHIGNNKVW
+122 FITAHIGNNKVW
-134 AYAIHSKP
+134 TYAIHSKP
-142 ATFDDSQEQIHAHI
+142 ATFDDSQEQIHVHI
-156 MICERIVDD
+156 MICERIVEDG
-165 EMVKAKS
+165 MTKAKS

-181 AKNPKNGGYQKDRRF
+181 SKNPQNGGYLKDRAL
-196 SGYTESKDNLKLI
+196 SGSRTEIAKKLKGI
-209 RQSWEDMINAEYKTH
+209 RQSWEDMVNAEYKTH
-224 GIDKVVSCK
+224 GIDKVVYCK

-308 ARKAAKLKY
+308 ARKAAELKY

-327 KEYSEKRL
+327 KEYSEKRF
-335 AELTMSGEIIRKDFI
+335 AELTMSGEIIRKDFV

-441 KADYEKQDTEIRSF
+441 KADYKKQDAEIHSF

-473 EQNKDMENQKLNL
+473 EQSKDMEDQKLNL
-486 LKLNSEYKELRKE
+486 LKLNNEYRELRKE

-538 NNLLRNIINAGRE
+538 NNLLRNIINAGKE
-551 NIKQN
+551 NIKRN
-556 KMTVNLQD
+556 KMTVSLNSRKSSEWD
-564 KKKNFWEV
+564 M

>member
-1 MRTIGPSSIADYIC
+1 
-15 RNCLRIFYFR
+15 
-25 KKKAAMAT
+25 MAT

-39 NGKVGTAEQ
+39 NGKTGTAKQ

-54 REGRYSGGKRAEEL
+54 REGRFSSGRRADEL
-68 VYKDANLPHWAMS
+68 VYKNANLPHWAMS
-81 ASVFFACADKYE
+81 ASDFFAHADKYE
-93 RANGR
+93 RTNGR
-98 AYTEFEIALPNE
+98 AYSEFEIALPNE
-110 LTHKENEKLVND
+110 LTHEENQKLVND
-122 FIATHIGNNKVW
+122 FVGKHIGNNKVW

-142 ATFDDSQEQIHAHI
+142 ATFDDDEEQIHAHI
-156 MICERIVDD
+156 MFCERVVEDG
-165 EMVKAKS
+165 MTKAKS

-181 AKNPKNGGYQKDRRF
+181 GKSPDN
-196 SGYTESKDNLKLI
+196 SGYKKDERFTSSDARDSIKKI
-209 RQSWEDMINAEYKTH
+209 RQSWEDMVNAEYTSRRINKT
-224 GIDKVVSCK
+224 VSCK
-233 TLKAQRDIAAEAGDE
+233 TLKVQRDLATAAGDNDLADFFDRE
-248 DMVEFLN
+248 
-255 RTPQEHLGPALA
+255 PQEHLGPALA
-267 YKTKKIIEEN
+267 YKAKKIIEEN

-327 KEYSEKRL
+327 KEYSEKRF
-335 AELTMSGEIIRKDFI
+335 AELTMSGEIIRKDFV

-384 LNIMTSGRFE
+384 LNIMTSARFE

-441 KADYEKQDTEIRSF
+441 KADYKKQDAEIHSF

-473 EQNKDMENQKLNL
+473 EQSKDMEDQKLNL
-486 LKLNSEYKELRKE
+486 LKLN
-499 IIEVGRKIN
+499 
-508 PHLHYRMK
+508 
-516 SKYRAPELGNGAS
+516 
-529 AIFDARNDI
+529 NDI
-538 NNLLRNIINAGRE
+538 
-551 NIKQN
+551 
-556 KMTVNLQD
+556 VS
-564 KKKNFWEV
+564 

>member
-1 MRTIGPSSIADYIC
+1 MTEQKIAKEKMLTIDKELKKTNPVYITVDRLVSKMKLSVLAEKIIRAIASNIAEG
-15 RNCLRIFYFR
+15 NCTNLED
-25 KKKAAMAT
+25 
-33 YHLSLK
+33 LSL
-39 NGKVGTAEQ
+39 
-48 HADYIL
+48 
-54 REGRYSGGKRAEEL
+54 
-68 VYKDANLPHWAMS
+68 
-81 ASVFFACADKYE
+81 
-93 RANGR
+93 
-98 AYTEFEIALPNE
+98 
-110 LTHKENEKLVND
+110 
-122 FIATHIGNNKVW
+122 
-134 AYAIHSKP
+134 
-142 ATFDDSQEQIHAHI
+142 
-156 MICERIVDD
+156 
-165 EMVKAKS
+165 
-172 PSKFFKRYN
+172 
-181 AKNPKNGGYQKDRRF
+181 
-196 SGYTESKDNLKLI
+196 
-209 RQSWEDMINAEYKTH
+209 YKTH

-248 DMVEFLN
+248 DMVEFLY

-277 GYDQENID
+277 GYDQDNID

-308 ARKAAKLKY
+308 ARKAAELKY

-335 AELTMSGEIIRKDFI
+335 AELTMSGEIIRKDFV

-436 AYRIL
+436 AYKIL
-441 KADYEKQDTEIRSF
+441 KTDYEKQDAEIRSF

-461 DKWYKKLIKEML
+461 DKWYKKLMKEML

-516 SKYRAPELGNGAS
+516 YKYRAPELGNGAS
-529 AIFDARNDI
+529 AIFDAKNDI

>member
-1 MRTIGPSSIADYIC
+1 
-15 RNCLRIFYFR
+15 
-25 KKKAAMAT
+25 MAT

-122 FIATHIGNNKVW
+122 FTATHIGNNKVW

-165 EMVKAKS
+165 EMAKAKS

-209 RQSWEDMINAEYKTH
+209 RQSWEDMVNAEYKTH

-233 TLKAQRDIAAEAGDE
+233 TLKAQRDIAAETGDE

-308 ARKAAKLKY
+308 ARKAAELKY

-335 AELTMSGEIIRKDFI
+335 AELTTSGEIIRKDFV

-461 DKWYKKLIKEML
+461 DKWYKKLMKEIL

>member
-1 MRTIGPSSIADYIC
+1 
-15 RNCLRIFYFR
+15 
-25 KKKAAMAT
+25 MAT

-39 NGKVGTAEQ
+39 NGKTGTAKQ

-54 REGRYSGGKRAEEL
+54 REGRFSSGRRAEEL
-68 VYKDANLPHWAMS
+68 VYKNANLPHWAMS
-81 ASVFFACADKYE
+81 ASDFFAHADKYE
-93 RANGR
+93 RTNGR
-98 AYTEFEIALPNE
+98 AYSEFEIALPNE
-110 LTHKENEKLVND
+110 LTHEENQKLVND
-122 FIATHIGNNKVW
+122 FVGKHIGNNKVW

-142 ATFDDSQEQIHAHI
+142 ATFDDDEEQIHAHI
-156 MICERIVDD
+156 MFCERVVEDGIT
-165 EMVKAKS
+165 KAKS

-181 AKNPKNGGYQKDRRF
+181 GKSPDN
-196 SGYTESKDNLKLI
+196 SGYKKDERFTSSDARDSIKKI
-209 RQSWEDMINAEYKTH
+209 RQSWEDMVNAEYTSRRINKT
-224 GIDKVVSCK
+224 VSCK
-233 TLKAQRDIAAEAGDE
+233 TLKVQRDLAAAAGDNDLADFFDRE
-248 DMVEFLN
+248 
-255 RTPQEHLGPALA
+255 PQEHLGPALA
-267 YKTKKIIEEN
+267 YKAKKIIEEN

-308 ARKAAKLKY
+308 ARKAAALKY

-327 KEYSEKRL
+327 KEYSEKRF
-335 AELTMSGEIIRKDFI
+335 AELTMSGEIIRKDFV

-441 KADYEKQDTEIRSF
+441 KADYKKQDAEIHSF

-473 EQNKDMENQKLNL
+473 EQSKDMEDQKLNL
-486 LKLNSEYKELRKE
+486 LKLNNEYRELRKE

-538 NNLLRNIINAGRE
+538 NNLLRNIINAGKE
-551 NIKQN
+551 NIKRN
-556 KMTVNLQD
+556 KMTVSLNSRKSSEWD
-564 KKKNFWEV
+564 M